1 MDDWGGV
8 AARFSVYLT
17 LCFAFGIPL
26 QAAIDGW
33 RLRRRW
39 LLAMTMAASVTSVIA
54 LLFQVAEMAGT
65 ATLSID
71 RDLLWTIIGE
81 TSLGTA
87 FVVRFVALGVA
98 VAGALCGYRAVIIVC
113 GASGV
118 ALSTV
123 AWTGHG
129 AMQDGVAGTWH
140 LIADVAHLLAGGA
153 WLGAIALL
161 LSRLVPV
168 RGATNDLATALH
180 RFTTSGSVL
189 VATIVLSGAI
199 NVGMILGMQGVAT
212 LPFTLYGRLLLTKLC
227 LFIMMLLLAARH
239 RWWLGPRLRATLD
252 QGDPGAA
259 AHGLRRSLALEL
271 GAGVVI
277 LALVAWLGTLSPSL

>member
-39 LLAMTMAASVTSVIA
+39 LLAMTMAALLASLLAFLTQIA
-54 LLFQVAEMAGT
+54 AMT
-65 ATLSID
+65 ATPILPID
-71 RDLLWTIIGE
+71 REILWTVVDE
-81 TSLGTA
+81 TPLGTA

-140 LIADVAHLLAGGA
+140 LVADVAHLLAGGA
-153 WLGAIALL
+153 WLGAMAVL

-168 RGATNDLATALH
+168 RGATNDFAIALH
-180 RFTTSGSVL
+180 RFATSGSVL
-189 VATIVLSGAI
+189 VATIVMSGAI
-199 NVGMILGMQGVAT
+199 NVGMILGKQGVAT
-212 LPFTLYGRLLLTKLC
+212 LPFTLYGRLLLMKLF
-227 LFIMMLLLAARH
+227 LFSMMLVLAARH
-239 RWWLGPRLRATLD
+239 RWWLGPRLHATLD

-259 AHGLRRSLALEL
+259 AYTLRRSLALEL
-271 GAGVVI
+271 GAGVAI
-277 LALVAWLGTLSPSL
+277 LAVVAWLGTLSPSS